1 MPALLLDGSSART
14 RCRTISERSR
24 RIAGADPDERYP
36 YFHGATAGKSRMT
49 LSAVL
54 LAGGEST
61 RMGRD
66 KATLEWRGLPLWAC
80 QLEKLRALTPNIF
93 VSTRFAVPWR
103 PADVKLVIDESPS
116 RGPLSGLT
124 ASLARIQTDC
134 LLVLAVD
141 MPFITLSHLKKV
153 CHWARPG
160 VGAVPVVNGKVE
172 PLAAVY
178 PKRAGSICAEVLS
191 GTDHSLQQ
199 LVRQLAMLELV
210 RKIPIAGAAGRF
222 YQSLN
227 YPADLQP

>member
-1 MPALLLDGSSART
+1 
-14 RCRTISERSR
+14 
-24 RIAGADPDERYP
+24 
-36 YFHGATAGKSRMT
+36 MT

-66 KATLEWRGLPLWAC
+66 KATLGWGGLPLWAC
-80 QLEKLRALTPNIF
+80 QFEKLRALTSNIF

-124 ASLARIQTDC
+124 ASLAIMETDC

-141 MPFITLSHLKKV
+141 MPFMTLSHLRELCDSV
-153 CHWARPG
+153 APG

-178 PKRAGSICAEVLS
+178 PKRAGSIFAEALN
-191 GTDHSLQQ
+191 GTDHSLQH
-199 LVRQLAMLELV
+199 LVPRLTAMELV
-210 RKIPIAGAAGRF
+210 REIPIAGAADHF
-222 YQSLN
+222 YRSLN

>member
-1 MPALLLDGSSART
+1 
-14 RCRTISERSR
+14 
-24 RIAGADPDERYP
+24 
-36 YFHGATAGKSRMT
+36 MT

-66 KATLEWRGLPLWAC
+66 KATLEWQGVPLWAF
-80 QLEKLRALTPNIF
+80 QFEKLRALTPNIF
-93 VSTRFAVPWR
+93 VSTRSAVPWR
-103 PADVKLVIDESPS
+103 PADAKLVIDESPS

-124 ASLARIQTDC
+124 ASLAIMETDC

-153 CHWARPG
+153 CDGAKPG
-160 VGAVPVVNGKVE
+160 VGAVPVVNRKVE

-178 PKRAGSICAEVLS
+178 PKCAGSIFAKALN
-191 GTDHSLQQ
+191 GTDHSLQR
-199 LVRQLAMLELV
+199 LVRRLTGLGLV
-210 RKIPIAGAAGRF
+210 REIPIAGAAGRF
-222 YQSLN
+222 YRSIN

>member
-1 MPALLLDGSSART
+1 MS
-14 RCRTISERSR
+14 
-24 RIAGADPDERYP
+24 
-36 YFHGATAGKSRMT
+36 

-66 KATLEWRGLPLWAC
+66 KATLKWHGLPLWAC

-116 RGPLSGLT
+116 RGPLSGII
-124 ASLARIQTDC
+124 ASLAIMETDR

-141 MPFITLSHLKKV
+141 MPFITSSHLKKV
-153 CHWARPG
+153 CDCAKPG
-160 VGAVPVVNGKVE
+160 VGAVPVVNGKME

-178 PKRAGSICAEVLS
+178 PKRARSIFAQAVN
-191 GTDHSLQQ
+191 GTNYSLQQ
-199 LVRQLAMLELV
+199 LLPRLARLEFVRE
-210 RKIPIAGAAGRF
+210 IPIVGSADHF
-222 YQSLN
+222 YRSIN
-227 YPADLQP
+227 YPADLQA

>member
-1 MPALLLDGSSART
+1 
-14 RCRTISERSR
+14 
-24 RIAGADPDERYP
+24 
-36 YFHGATAGKSRMT
+36 MT

-66 KATLEWRGLPLWAC
+66 KATLDWRGVPLWSR
-80 QLEKLRALTPNIF
+80 QLEKLRALTSNVF
-93 VSTRFAVPWR
+93 VSARFAVAWR
-103 PADVKLVIDESPS
+103 PPDVKLVIDEPPS

-124 ASLARIQTDC
+124 ASVAIMDTDC

-141 MPFITLSHLKKV
+141 MPFITLSHLKKL
-153 CHWARPG
+153 CDCAKPG
-160 VGAVPVVNGKVE
+160 VGAVPVLNGKAE

-178 PKRAGSICAEVLS
+178 PKRAESIFAEALK

-199 LVRQLAMLELV
+199 VVRQLAALEFI
-210 RKIPIAGAAGRF
+210 REIETARAAARL
-222 YQSLN
+222 YRSVN

>member
-1 MPALLLDGSSART
+1 
-14 RCRTISERSR
+14 
-24 RIAGADPDERYP
+24 
-36 YFHGATAGKSRMT
+36 MT

-66 KATLEWRGLPLWAC
+66 KATLEWQGVPLWAF
-80 QLEKLRALTPNIF
+80 QFEKLRALTPNIF
-93 VSTRFAVPWR
+93 VSTRSAVPWR
-103 PADVKLVIDESPS
+103 PADAKLVIDESPS

-124 ASLARIQTDC
+124 ASLAIMETDC

-153 CHWARPG
+153 CNCAKPG

-178 PKRAGSICAEVLS
+178 PKCAGSIFAKALN
-191 GTDHSLQQ
+191 GTDHSLQR
-199 LVRQLAMLELV
+199 LVRRLTGLGLV
-210 RKIPIAGAAGRF
+210 REIPIAGAAGRF
-222 YQSLN
+222 YRSIN

>member
-1 MPALLLDGSSART
+1 M
-14 RCRTISERSR
+14 
-24 RIAGADPDERYP
+24 
-36 YFHGATAGKSRMT
+36 K

-80 QLEKLRALTPNIF
+80 QLEKLRVLTSNIF
-93 VSTRFAVPWR
+93 VSTRSDVLWR
-103 PADVKLVIDESPS
+103 PADVRLVIDESPS
-116 RGPLSGLT
+116 RGPLSGVT
-124 ASLARIQTDC
+124 ASLAIMETDC

-141 MPFITLSHLKKV
+141 MPFIRLSHLKKI
-153 CHWARPG
+153 CDFAKPG
-160 VGAVPVVNGKVE
+160 MGAVPVVNGKLE

-178 PKRAGSICAEVLS
+178 PKPARSIFAETLV

-199 LVRQLAMLELV
+199 LVRRLRGLELIREMPV
-210 RKIPIAGAAGRF
+210 AAGGSRF
-222 YQSLN
+222 YRSIN

>member
-1 MPALLLDGSSART
+1 
-14 RCRTISERSR
+14 
-24 RIAGADPDERYP
+24 
-36 YFHGATAGKSRMT
+36 MT

-66 KATLEWRGLPLWAC
+66 KATLEWRGVPLWAF
-80 QLEKLRALTPNIF
+80 QFEKLRALTSNIF
-93 VSTRFAVPWR
+93 VSTRFEVPWR

-124 ASLARIQTDC
+124 ASLGIMETDY

-141 MPFITLSHLKKV
+141 MPFITVSHLKKV
-153 CHWARPG
+153 CDWAKPG
-160 VGAVPVVNGKVE
+160 VGAVPVVAGKAE

-178 PKRAGSICAEVLS
+178 PKGAASSFVEALN

-199 LVRQLAMLELV
+199 LVRRLKELELV
-210 RKIPIAGAAGRF
+210 REIPIAAAAGRS
-222 YQSLN
+222 YRSIN

>member
-1 MPALLLDGSSART
+1 
-14 RCRTISERSR
+14 
-24 RIAGADPDERYP
+24 
-36 YFHGATAGKSRMT
+36 MT

-61 RMGRD
+61 RMRRD
-66 KATLEWRGLPLWAC
+66 KATLEWRGRPLWAC
-80 QLEKLRALTPNIF
+80 QFEKLRALTSNIF

-103 PADVKLVIDESPS
+103 PADVKLVIDKSPS

-124 ASLARIQTDC
+124 ASLAIMETDC

-141 MPFITLSHLKKV
+141 MPYITLSHLKKL
-153 CHWARPG
+153 CDSAEPG

-178 PKRAGSICAEVLS
+178 PKGAGSIFAEALN

-199 LVRQLAMLELV
+199 LVRRLTGLELV
-210 RKIPIAGAAGRF
+210 REIAIGGAADRF
-222 YQSLN
+222 YRSVN
-227 YPADLQP
+227 YPADLEP

>member
-1 MPALLLDGSSART
+1 MN
-14 RCRTISERSR
+14 
-24 RIAGADPDERYP
+24 
-36 YFHGATAGKSRMT
+36 

-66 KATLEWRGLPLWAC
+66 KATLEWRGLPLWAS
-80 QLEKLRALTPNIF
+80 QFEKLRALTSNILI
-93 VSTRFAVPWR
+93 STRSIVPWR

-116 RGPLSGLT
+116 RGPLSGVA
-124 ASLARIQTDC
+124 ASLAITEADC

-141 MPFITLSHLKKV
+141 MPFITLSHLKEI
-153 CHWARPG
+153 CDWATPG

-178 PKRAGSICAEVLS
+178 PKRAASIFTEALS

-199 LVRQLAMLELV
+199 LVPRLAKLELI
-210 RKIPIAGAAGRF
+210 RELPLTTAAGRF
-222 YQSLN
+222 YRSIN
-227 YPADLQP
+227 YPADLQPLLRCAASLPNTS

>member
-1 MPALLLDGSSART
+1 MS
-14 RCRTISERSR
+14 
-24 RIAGADPDERYP
+24 
-36 YFHGATAGKSRMT
+36 

-66 KATLEWRGLPLWAC
+66 KATLDWRGLPLWAC
-80 QLEKLRALTPNIF
+80 QLDKLRALTSNIF
-93 VSTRFAVPWR
+93 LSTRFAVPWR
-103 PADVKLVIDESPS
+103 PAHVKLVIDESPS

-124 ASLARIQTDC
+124 ASLAMMETDC

-141 MPFITLSHLKKV
+141 MPFITLSHLKKL
-153 CHWARPG
+153 CDWAQPG
-160 VGAVPVVNGKVE
+160 VGAVPVVDGRVE

-178 PKRAGSICAEVLS
+178 PKCAESIFADALN

-199 LVRQLAMLELV
+199 LVRRLRGLELV
-210 RKIPIAGAAGRF
+210 REIPIAGAAGRF
-222 YQSLN
+222 YRSIN

>member
-1 MPALLLDGSSART
+1 MSLT
-14 RCRTISERSR
+14 
-24 RIAGADPDERYP
+24 
-36 YFHGATAGKSRMT
+36 
-49 LSAVL
+49 AVL

-80 QLEKLRALTPNIF
+80 QVEKLRALTSNIF

-124 ASLARIQTDC
+124 ASLAMMETDC

-141 MPFITLSHLKKV
+141 MPFITRSHLKKL
-153 CHWARPG
+153 CDCAQPG
-160 VGAVPVVNGKVE
+160 VGAVPVVNGRVE

-178 PKRAGSICAEVLS
+178 PKRAESIFADALN

-199 LVRQLAMLELV
+199 LVRRLTGLELV
-210 RKIPIAGAAGRF
+210 REMPIAGDAGRF
-222 YQSLN
+222 YRSIN

>member
-1 MPALLLDGSSART
+1 M
-14 RCRTISERSR
+14 
-24 RIAGADPDERYP
+24 
-36 YFHGATAGKSRMT
+36 
-49 LSAVL
+49 L

-66 KATLEWRGLPLWAC
+66 KATLVWRGLPLWAC
-80 QLEKLRALTPNIF
+80 QLQKLRALTSNIF
-93 VSTRFAVPWR
+93 VSARSPVPWR

-124 ASLARIQTDC
+124 ASLGITETDC

-141 MPFITLSHLKKV
+141 MPFMTVSHLKKV
-153 CHWARPG
+153 CDCTKPG

-178 PKRAGSICAEVLS
+178 PKRAGPIFTEALD

-199 LVRQLAMLELV
+199 LVPRLMGLDLV
-210 RKIPIAGAAGRF
+210 REIPIGKAVSRF
-222 YQSLN
+222 YRNIN
-227 YPADLQP
+227 YPADLQL